1 MDTRLEPPSL
11 ELQALLD
18 AAVDAVVLIDHQGI
32 VQVFNHAA
40 ERLFGYSAEE
50 IMGRNVSLLMTEPD
64 RAQHDAY
71 LQRYLRTGVA
81 HVIGV
86 GREVRALRRDG
97 EVFPAFLSVGRIA
110 GSDPPR
116 FVGFIQD
123 ITVRERALTAL
134 QIERDRA
141 NRYLEAAQT
150 MLVALDLDHRV
161 TLVNRKGAEILDC
174 DEKTLIGVD
183 WFETRVPAGER
194 ARVLREFE
202 QLLAQ
207 SPHRPQHCE
216 YPVLT
221 RDDSPRLIAWRCVAI
236 EDAAG
241 VTSGVLCSGDDVTDV
256 RRAEYEAQEARERMM
271 HVSRLAT
278 MGEMASGISHEL
290 NQPLAAITNYA
301 QAAARLLAMPAPDL
315 ADAREA
321 LQQIA
326 GQALR
331 AGDIIRRL
339 RSFVRN
345 RQTERELANI
355 NEVIEDLG
363 PLTRADSRAS
373 DVRVAVELAGG
384 LPLAS
389 MDRIQIQQVVL
400 VLVRNAI
407 DALQEAP
414 PGRREVS
421 VRTGKDESGSIQI
434 AVADTGAGVP
444 QEIRPQ
450 LFMPFLT
457 TKPNGTGLGL
467 ATSRSIVE
475 AHHGRLE
482 YRANEPHGAVFIV
495 TLPSSQELIGSS

>member
-1 MDTRLEPPSL
+1 
-11 ELQALLD
+11 
-18 AAVDAVVLIDHQGI
+18 
-32 VQVFNHAA
+32 
-40 ERLFGYSAEE
+40 
-50 IMGRNVSLLMTEPD
+50 
-64 RAQHDAY
+64 
-71 LQRYLRTGVA
+71 
-81 HVIGV
+81 
-86 GREVRALRRDG
+86 
-97 EVFPAFLSVGRIA
+97 
-110 GSDPPR
+110 
-116 FVGFIQD
+116 
-123 ITVRERALTAL
+123 
-134 QIERDRA
+134 
-141 NRYLEAAQT
+141 
-150 MLVALDLDHRV
+150 
-161 TLVNRKGAEILDC
+161 
-174 DEKTLIGVD
+174 
-183 WFETRVPAGER
+183 
-194 ARVLREFE
+194 
-202 QLLAQ
+202 
-207 SPHRPQHCE
+207 
-216 YPVLT
+216 
-221 RDDSPRLIAWRCVAI
+221 
-236 EDAAG
+236 
-241 VTSGVLCSGDDVTDV
+241 
-256 RRAEYEAQEARERMM
+256 MM

-301 QAAARLLAMPAPDL
+301 QAAARLLSMPAPDL

-339 RSFVRN
+339 RSFVRK

-373 DVRVAVELAGG
+373 DVRVALELADG

-389 MDRIQIQQVVL
+389 MDRVQIQQVVL

-407 DALQEAP
+407 EALQEAP
-414 PGRREVS
+414 PGRREVT
-421 VRTGKDESGSIQI
+421 VRTGKDERGAIQI
-434 AVADTGAGVP
+434 AVSDTGAGVP
-444 QEIRPQ
+444 QEIQPQ

-495 TLPSSQELIGSS
+495 TLPCS